1 MPCGH
6 SGYKMKYYKI
16 TDLTTGQEHCI
27 SSSLPNESITH
38 VWMSA
43 HLDPDH
49 KYNIEEISA
58 RAFYGFPEYK
68 GTGDL
73 DVDDDSEE
81 YEEYDD

>member
-1 MPCGH
+1 
-6 SGYKMKYYKI
+6 MKYYKI

-38 VWMSA
+38 VWMGA

-58 RAFYGFPEYK
+58 RAFYGFPEYS
-68 GTGDL
+68 GTRDL
-73 DVDDDSEE
+73 DTDDDPP
-81 YEEYDD
+81 EYDEYND